1 MNVLGQFMPTWPIL
15 RLARKELA
23 ISATA
28 ASLGG
33 NPRATSS
40 SICSTITSSLN
51 LSKFL
56 DLGQRSAFEICPAR
70 RSLSF
75 V

>member
-1 MNVLGQFMPTWPIL
+1 ML

-33 NPRATSS
+33 NPRVTSLSIYLITISS
-40 SICSTITSSLN
+40 SSLVR
-51 LSKFL
+51 FF
-56 DLGQRSAFEICPAR
+56 DLGQRSACGGRLAR
-70 RSLSF
+70 
-75 V
+75 

>member
-1 MNVLGQFMPTWPIL
+1 ML

-33 NPRATSS
+33 NPRVTSL
-40 SICSTITSSLN
+40 SICSITTSSLSLVRFFN
-51 LSKFL
+51 
-56 DLGQRSAFEICPAR
+56 LGQRSAYRGRLAR
-70 RSLSF
+70 R
-75 V
+75 